1 MLRKITHLGCFI
13 VLLVLC
19 MVASNVLLD
28 NDTIIKAPLPTAS
41 NVPYYVDEPSG
52 VLVPLQYTNQSTKAF
67 MAQNMQSVSASGSV
81 MTVKAQPTLRS
92 YGGGAGIS
100 GGSLAY
106 ASSRG
111 AGSSVGAGSVSLAVP
126 QVVRKKAGGN
136 KVSAASAAVAN
147 PLASASSKPLAQAS
161 PRKASMSSRLGESP
175 ISQQPIVTPVSG
187 LSLGYASAA
196 EYINRGMFRA
206 PGDLGNTESNGWDL
220 WVGEK
225 EETHKGDAG
234 DGKTYV
240 SLYELYEI
248 WLNAQDKTDMPGNGT
263 WEEFLAWFYNT
274 DKNTKWVEL
283 PLGDAVPFLV
293 LLGMIYILLKRKQ
306 TKQVI

>member
-111 AGSSVGAGSVSLAVP
+111 AGSSVGAGLVSLAVP

-147 PLASASSKPLAQAS
+147 PLASASSKPLAQAA

-187 LSLGYASAA
+187 LSLGYASVA

-206 PGDLGNTESNGWDL
+206 PATGQNNPYNNWLLNGTGAGALVVGDKDGDCYYYD
-220 WVGEK
+220 
-225 EETHKGDAG
+225 ET
-234 DGKTYV
+234 T
-240 SLYELYEI
+240 LYELFLQAVKNGEI
-248 WLNAQDKTDMPGNGT
+248 DMPNPT
-263 WEEFLAWFYNT
+263 WDDFMNWF
-274 DKNTKWVEL
+274 KNPNQTRHYL
-283 PLGDAVPFLV
+283 PIGDAIPFLLLL
-293 LLGMIYILLKRKQ
+293 LLGYVVARRRKVVV
-306 TKQVI
+306 K